1 MPKTQLLKKFSFAF
15 FGAWIPLGILPIT
28 FWQFSVSCKTLL
40 LFHSFFVLTISFLS
54 WLQFTYSLLH
64 SIITSTFPFCLCN
77 YSVKPYH
84 WINPICQ
91 LFHESYLN
99 TAQEKKKPVN
109 HADSHNSALLP
120 KFRVFQTVRH
130 RQWVEH
136 SRLTWRMIT
145 CIINEL
151 EGDEQNG
158 HCVLQWE

>member
-15 FGAWIPLGILPIT
+15 FWAWIPLGILPIT

-54 WLQFTYSLLH
+54 RLQFTYSLLY
-64 SIITSTFPFCLCN
+64 SIITSTFLFHLCN

-91 LFHESYLN
+91 LFHEFYWTRL
-99 TAQEKKKPVN
+99 KKKKQNKTVN

-120 KFRVFQTVRH
+120 KFRVFQTVSH
-130 RQWVEH
+130 RQLAETQPVNLRNDH
-136 SRLTWRMIT
+136 L
-145 CIINEL
+145 
-151 EGDEQNG
+151 
-158 HCVLQWE
+158 HY